1 MKKYF
6 YQNPF
11 LVGQFLIVNII
22 GAISVLSLAFVLEGI
37 IDSISNV
44 NSKTFILYV
53 VLLLVYIVFD
63 SAMEYC
69 VEVSNQKLIQKI
81 LHDIRSDLTDS
92 NGRKP
97 LIDVYRSNPE
107 MHISTYTNELEVLE
121 KQYLEQIISITNDIL
136 VFIFA
141 SVISLFIQPSYTIIM
156 VVLSLL
162 PLFYP
167 LLTQNSLQN
176 ARDVSV
182 KSKENYFNVV
192 SDFYSGLKTVKLFNA
207 VNSKSKQL
215 EQTNVAY
222 YKKANSIEAISYAIT
237 MLVNQGAWVVGGFF
251 VLKGRLSLGEF
262 IGLRQ
267 LVMYITYPITNMKHS
282 YTDILSSK
290 KLVNDLIETIHQ
302 VSEDSTKTENVKINT
317 IELVDFGILGEK
329 QNILQNINLTFKVGK
344 KYLIVGKSGSGKSTL
359 LNALIGLIP
368 DGFNTNGNILVNG
381 QDLTSIKL
389 DYSSVAYVEQKTFI
403 FDKPAIDNLTMYK
416 DYDKSLIHQVLQ
428 KVSLE
433 NINLEDPIKNKLSG
447 GQERRLDFA
456 RSLLANKEILLLDEV
471 TSSLDKENRLRIE
484 KLVHEPSDTF
494 ISMFDEVI
502 TLEEGM
508 LT

>member
-1 MKKYF
+1 M
-6 YQNPF
+6 
-11 LVGQFLIVNII
+11 
-22 GAISVLSLAFVLEGI
+22 
-37 IDSISNV
+37 
-44 NSKTFILYV
+44 
-53 VLLLVYIVFD
+53 
-63 SAMEYC
+63 
-69 VEVSNQKLIQKI
+69 
-81 LHDIRSDLTDS
+81 
-92 NGRKP
+92 
-97 LIDVYRSNPE
+97 
-107 MHISTYTNELEVLE
+107 
-121 KQYLEQIISITNDIL
+121 
-136 VFIFA
+136 
-141 SVISLFIQPSYTIIM
+141 
-156 VVLSLL
+156 
-162 PLFYP
+162 
-167 LLTQNSLQN
+167 
-176 ARDVSV
+176 
-182 KSKENYFNVV
+182 
-192 SDFYSGLKTVKLFNA
+192 
-207 VNSKSKQL
+207 NSKSKQL

-484 KLVHEPSDTF
+484 KLVDSLQEKMIICIAHEPSDTF

>member
-1 MKKYF
+1 
-6 YQNPF
+6 
-11 LVGQFLIVNII
+11 
-22 GAISVLSLAFVLEGI
+22 
-37 IDSISNV
+37 
-44 NSKTFILYV
+44 
-53 VLLLVYIVFD
+53 
-63 SAMEYC
+63 
-69 VEVSNQKLIQKI
+69 
-81 LHDIRSDLTDS
+81 
-92 NGRKP
+92 
-97 LIDVYRSNPE
+97 
-107 MHISTYTNELEVLE
+107 
-121 KQYLEQIISITNDIL
+121 
-136 VFIFA
+136 
-141 SVISLFIQPSYTIIM
+141 
-156 VVLSLL
+156 
-162 PLFYP
+162 
-167 LLTQNSLQN
+167 
-176 ARDVSV
+176 
-182 KSKENYFNVV
+182 
-192 SDFYSGLKTVKLFNA
+192 
-207 VNSKSKQL
+207 
-215 EQTNVAY
+215 
-222 YKKANSIEAISYAIT
+222 
-237 MLVNQGAWVVGGFF
+237 
-251 VLKGRLSLGEF
+251 
-262 IGLRQ
+262 
-267 LVMYITYPITNMKHS
+267 MKHS

-290 KLVNDLIETIHQ
+290 KLVNDLVETIHQ
-302 VSEDSTKTENVKINT
+302 VPEDSTKTENVKINT

-484 KLVHEPSDTF
+484 KLVDSLQEKMIICIAHEPSDTF

>member
-1 MKKYF
+1 M
-6 YQNPF
+6 
-11 LVGQFLIVNII
+11 
-22 GAISVLSLAFVLEGI
+22 
-37 IDSISNV
+37 
-44 NSKTFILYV
+44 
-53 VLLLVYIVFD
+53 
-63 SAMEYC
+63 
-69 VEVSNQKLIQKI
+69 
-81 LHDIRSDLTDS
+81 
-92 NGRKP
+92 
-97 LIDVYRSNPE
+97 
-107 MHISTYTNELEVLE
+107 
-121 KQYLEQIISITNDIL
+121 
-136 VFIFA
+136 
-141 SVISLFIQPSYTIIM
+141 
-156 VVLSLL
+156 
-162 PLFYP
+162 
-167 LLTQNSLQN
+167 
-176 ARDVSV
+176 
-182 KSKENYFNVV
+182 V

-207 VNSKSKQL
+207 VHPFTDIVNSKSKQL
-215 EQTNVAY
+215 GQSNVAY

-237 MLVNQGAWVVGGFF
+237 MVVNQGAWVVGGFF

-290 KLVNDLIETIHQ
+290 KLVNNLVATINR
-302 VSEDSTKTENVKINT
+302 VPADTANMKNVKINT
-317 IELVDFGILGEK
+317 IELVDFGISGGE
-329 QNILQNINLTFKVGK
+329 QNILQNINLTFKVDK

-359 LNALIGLIP
+359 LNSLIGLIP
-368 DGFNTNGNILVNG
+368 DGFNINGNILVNG

-403 FDKPAIDNLTMYK
+403 FDKPAIDNLTMCK
-416 DYDKSLIHQVLQ
+416 DYDKSLVHQVLQ

-484 KLVHEPSDTF
+484 KLVDSLQEKMIICIAHEPSDTF

-508 LT
+508 IT